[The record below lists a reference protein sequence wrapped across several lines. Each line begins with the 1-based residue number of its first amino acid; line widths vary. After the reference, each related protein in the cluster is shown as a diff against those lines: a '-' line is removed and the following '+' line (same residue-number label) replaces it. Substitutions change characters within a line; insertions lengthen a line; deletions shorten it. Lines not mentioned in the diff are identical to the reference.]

1 MPKDGDFLQQF
12 HHLASVVSSAS
23 FHWALR
29 LFGGRSS
36 SAEADDELRCRA
48 ALLGEA
54 TGPRRDRDG
63 AEGDAVGWRG
73 GGRQITITLQSGK
86 LEAQELPYSVTRL
99 VRGVQSS
106 REFCRPGFSL
116 AIAELLHAM
125 PSQALT
131 VLKEIDKATELQS
144 GLRANEAKD
153 RLLGRCFVYGAILQA
168 GCLRVEEKAVAD
180 IIARLSR
187 GLWQIYSA
195 RSYLNACSMCLLKDA
210 CEELCQANRHE
221 RVAEIISQWK
231 LDDKVDDSGKGLNL
245 LDPHALGLILKLRV
259 CYEEA
264 EKKPSSWPSC
274 VRKDVFR
281 NHAPAVARKVGQT
294 LASCPVTDVVPT
306 VLEDFCRWWARRHQG
321 RDAKSLEEI
330 WPAFEEALVT
340 MRNTVRCS
348 GMIQMENRD
357 QAMLGR
363 SGRRSLPVLK
373 GRGIEAAPEPSR
385 DALPQ
390 GWIRV
395 ESRSKPGTFYYAHPA
410 TKRTQMERPVDPHRA
425 RSTGASGAAPVEKP
439 KAEPVEE
446 VEDVETAE
454 EKRKREEARKA
465 EEKAREEEEERERQE
480 VLMRARQ
487 RRAQERLEEEKRRK
501 EEEEQEEEE
510 RQKLAERRRE
520 KKQKQEEEKRESERL
535 QKEAEE
541 KRHKEMEEL
550 NKALDQATPTIPVSV
565 GRRSD
570 GTRHSGAKWK
580 KEASDEEEEVTQED
594 LEKWKEDE
602 ERREREEVEAKRR
615 KIEEEE
621 RRKRE
626 AELAEQRK
634 KAEFAAAVERARQM
648 KIESDRQKQEELRK
662 ETKEARK
669 SSSSSPSPPRV
680 RDPQQPAQP
689 GQPAGQPAGQP
700 GQPGQPA
707 GQPGQPAPMAPVV
720 FAPPAAPVE
729 APSLQQAFLMPP
741 KVVPPPPP
749 PKPAPTPPTLA
760 NLLSGAVAKPDFGSL
775 LKNPKPP
782 EAAANAP
789 SNGQDT
795 GPQTGTI
802 LWYNG
807 RRKCG
812 LLLADRDQRQLS
824 ISGLAV
830 NTGHLAPPVPAG
842 LMHGTRVSYLLDLA
856 RPGSAGS
863 PANVRPLP
871 HQSGLSCGGDSQMG
885 PRLANEDRTIATDL
899 QDSLGHMVGIFDGHR
914 GTFCADYLSQEVPKM
929 IVQGVREAFS
939 QRLKGASLD
948 MLSAAEEA
956 EVIKLGI
963 IRGLEMTDQNFLN
976 LAQQY
981 GFKDGASA
989 LIAVVMH
996 GFQEPHGRTVPTAP
1010 GGQAKL
1016 FAAWSGTGHMLLLRG
1031 RQVLRCTEDHVC
1043 DRAEERHRLS
1053 TAGGQLVQD
1062 LRGVWWLGRP
1072 GNPELTWAR
1081 QQCYE
1086 DVAGPKNFLAASR
1099 GFGDL
1104 LLKGPP
1110 YPVFSASPEV
1120 QVIDLLPEDWA
1131 VVVATRGVF
1140 AVLSD
1145 QDVANAC
1152 WDVMAQQGAGPQEAA
1167 QTVTQRALQM
1177 LSLKGR

>member
-1 MPKDGDFLQQF
+1 
-12 HHLASVVSSAS
+12 
-23 FHWALR
+23 
-29 LFGGRSS
+29 
-36 SAEADDELRCRA
+36 
-48 ALLGEA
+48 
-54 TGPRRDRDG
+54 
-63 AEGDAVGWRG
+63 
-73 GGRQITITLQSGK
+73 
-86 LEAQELPYSVTRL
+86 
-99 VRGVQSS
+99 
-106 REFCRPGFSL
+106 
-116 AIAELLHAM
+116 
-125 PSQALT
+125 
-131 VLKEIDKATELQS
+131 
-144 GLRANEAKD
+144 
-153 RLLGRCFVYGAILQA
+153 
-168 GCLRVEEKAVAD
+168 
-180 IIARLSR
+180 
-187 GLWQIYSA
+187 
-195 RSYLNACSMCLLKDA
+195 
-210 CEELCQANRHE
+210 
-221 RVAEIISQWK
+221 
-231 LDDKVDDSGKGLNL
+231 
-245 LDPHALGLILKLRV
+245 
-259 CYEEA
+259 
-264 EKKPSSWPSC
+264 
-274 VRKDVFR
+274 
-281 NHAPAVARKVGQT
+281 
-294 LASCPVTDVVPT
+294 
-306 VLEDFCRWWARRHQG
+306 
-321 RDAKSLEEI
+321 
-330 WPAFEEALVT
+330 
-340 MRNTVRCS
+340 
-348 GMIQMENRD
+348 
-357 QAMLGR
+357 MLGR

-390 GWIRV
+390 GGERHGSSGWIRV

-648 KIESDRQKQEELRK
+648 KIAPRSRWPFYAWRAPGEPHQEKFPPAKESDRQKQEELRK

-812 LLLADRDQRQLS
+812 LLLADRDQHQWPSSEYRT
-824 ISGLAV
+824 SGT
-830 NTGHLAPPVPAG
+830 TGPG
-842 LMHGTRVSYLLDLA
+842 YLLDLA

-996 GFQEPHGRTVPTAP
+996 GFQEPHGRTVPT
-1010 GGQAKL
+1010 
-1016 FAAWSGTGHMLLLRG
+1016 
-1031 RQVLRCTEDHVC
+1031 DHVC

-1053 TAGGQLVQD
+1053 TAGGQLVQAGERASAEED

-1086 DVAGPKNFLAASR
+1086 DVDPRLLEQPNRQGGWAKELPGCFKGLWGTSECAVWLCGTFEHLAW
-1099 GFGDL
+1099 GCFEHL
-1104 LLKGPP
+1104 EPQ
-1110 YPVFSASPEV
+1110 VFSASPEV

-1140 AVLSD
+1140 AAARRERRPGRRQRERLR
-1145 QDVANAC
+1145 AAPEAAPRNHAE
-1152 WDVMAQQGAGPQEAA
+1152 DVMAQQGAGPQEAA